1 MLHLFSLNNV
11 TEKSNY
17 FSGVHAH
24 GGWEKRVNLKKK
36 KNVGKKEK
44 HNNNLLIKV

>member
-24 GGWEKRVNLKKK
+24 EGWEKRVNLKK